1 MRNKTKLFT
10 NVAFILV
17 ALVTVSCS
25 VDKAYDLSKDV
36 DMTVSV
42 AEGFTIPLGS
52 TEKIMLTELLDTLD
66 SDVIKIDKETGFYSI
81 EEKGTIDATEFNVDN
96 TDVEVSPFS
105 DSYRY
110 DLNVNNIN
118 EDDLPPFIK
127 DKILET
133 EYAYSLY
140 DRVDKNTV
148 NYEIHQSVPSEI
160 KRIKRMTFKENV
172 KINFDI
178 EVLATDGSKNS
189 NKLIDNVHVY
199 TSGDDEDLF
208 YIEMPSYLQFADNVK
223 MDGNKLYLGE
233 IIERGAESGRKF
245 FSCSFDVVAF
255 DFSKESTGCL
265 EVNDGRLDIIED
277 NLNANGILW
286 SDTILLAVK
295 DVMQV
300 KGVKITPKVSF
311 SVMKIDSVVGS
322 FTPKIDPV
330 ESWVDIDLGDDLDNM
345 NFEFTNPQLFLT
357 VNNGAPVGVKGDIKI
372 RAYKNGAFIENA
384 EVTAHLDVNAS
395 AKNKYCLSRLGD
407 GVDGYTTVH
416 IPNLND
422 LIRTVPDRLHISFA
436 PSVDEKSIGTLQ
448 LGSTMS
454 VDGNYRLAVPMEF
467 ESFSLEY
474 TERIEDVLG
483 DNPEDITDYISDV
496 NSVTLLLSI
505 DNTVPANFTPSIT
518 AYKEDGITKLEG
530 IKVEVSGDI
539 MSGNGYN
546 KGELTKPIRSEVIV
560 KISTTNGELS
570 ELSIIDFTIKGSGSG
585 SLNANE
591 YIQIK
596 NISVK
601 IDKPIEVDLN

>member
-10 NVAFILV
+10 NVAFILA
-17 ALVTVSCS
+17 ALVAVSCS

-140 DRVDKNTV
+140 DRVDKNTI

-189 NKLIDNVHVY
+189 NKLIDNVHLY

-223 MDGNKLYLGE
+223 MDGNKLYLSE

-245 FSCSFDVVAF
+245 FNCSFDVVAF

-330 ESWVDIDLGDDLDNM
+330 ESWVDIDLGDDFDNM

-407 GVDGYTTVH
+407 DVDGYTTVH

-539 MSGNGYN
+539 MPGNGYN
-546 KGELTKPIRSEVIV
+546 KGVLTKPIRSEVIV

-585 SLNANE
+585 ALNANE